1 MKFYKYKRDQYYYS
15 KISNNKLNAIYSFDY
30 VMFFKNGLPHNNKN
44 AAYIEKNG
52 YKVFYLK
59 NIVHGVNNN
68 FSKKSWRKFYKL
80 YSFI

>member
-30 VMFFKNGLPHNNKN
+30 VMFFKNGLLHNNKN
-44 AAYIEKNG
+44 AAYIADTG
-52 YKVFYLK
+52 YKEFFIN
-59 NIVHGVNNN
+59 NICYGINNN